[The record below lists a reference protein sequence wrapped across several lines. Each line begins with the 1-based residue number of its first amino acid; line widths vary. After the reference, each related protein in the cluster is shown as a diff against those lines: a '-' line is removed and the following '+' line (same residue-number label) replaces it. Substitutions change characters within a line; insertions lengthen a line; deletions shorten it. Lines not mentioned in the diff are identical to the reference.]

1 MLAKF
6 LSWLLATLLL
16 MTVCAAEAQQSERIY
31 RIGYLAARNHPT
43 PTAPDSNLDSFRDGM
58 RDLGYVIGKN
68 LVIEPRFAD
77 GNNATLS
84 SSCYSA
90 RSAQR
95 RCDCFDCNSTESCRK
110 RGDVHNPSGFCRSRR
125 SGCVGSRKKP
135 RPPRRQ
141 RDGSNKFFARA
152 EWKKS
157 GVAQRGNS
165 ANLSDRCS
173 PRLAPAA
180 AIVQRN

>member
-68 LVIEPRFAD
+68 L
-77 GNNATLS
+77 S
-84 SSCYSA
+84 
-90 RSAQR
+90 
-95 RCDCFDCNSTESCRK
+95 
-110 RGDVHNPSGFCRSRR
+110 
-125 SGCVGSRKKP
+125 
-135 RPPRRQ
+135 
-141 RDGSNKFFARA
+141 
-152 EWKKS
+152 
-157 GVAQRGNS
+157 
-165 ANLSDRCS
+165 
-173 PRLAPAA
+173 
-180 AIVQRN
+180 